1 MEENKGR
8 NRLRRTRDGREN
20 VRINKSEETFL
31 ENTNEAEAVSAV
43 EDIVKINNE
52 TINSIGQSGNSDVD
66 IQVEVKVETTAIAFA
81 LLCSLL
87 ATKQM
92 NNEEFDEAVRRLEG
106 LTRKK
111 DFLFTKEAENDVS
124 QVRIFNKNL
133 RRRH

>member
-1 MEENKGR
+1 M
-8 NRLRRTRDGREN
+8 
-20 VRINKSEETFL
+20 